1 MKTKKPY
8 IWECPHCH
16 RQNYETQYRNL
27 QRRVFKCICEQIT
40 YIEAEMTRLLQR
52 NNFLLIDYTLN
63 DKGLPDRE
71 TYVKIQCIKC
81 NKIFSAYY
89 RSLISGRLVC
99 DCDPN
104 KHFPRFR
111 DNQEFISQWP
121 KLNQE
126 NFTLLSDYGGR
137 TKKVQIVCN
146 KCQKTDFRWAST
158 LLSTVIRC
166 KYCSDTVSTGELLI
180 QQYLDDK
187 RISYIY
193 QYQVNINNSIHIFD
207 FYLPELNSIIE
218 FNGKQHYEAVPFF
231 GGEPKFEKTV
241 ERDLIKEQYCKEKK
255 IKLITI
261 KYNENINDF
270 LNMSLKFND

>member
-1 MKTKKPY
+1 
-8 IWECPHCH
+8 
-16 RQNYETQYRNL
+16 
-27 QRRVFKCICEQIT
+27 
-40 YIEAEMTRLLQR
+40 MTRLLQR

-126 NFTLLSDYGGR
+126 NFTLLSDYEGR
-137 TKKVQIVCN
+137 KKKVQIVCN
-146 KCQKTDFRWAST
+146 KCQKTDFRWALT
-158 LLSTVIRC
+158 LLSIVIRC

-180 QQYLDDK
+180 
-187 RISYIY
+187 
-193 QYQVNINNSIHIFD
+193 
-207 FYLPELNSIIE
+207 
-218 FNGKQHYEAVPFF
+218 
-231 GGEPKFEKTV
+231 
-241 ERDLIKEQYCKEKK
+241 
-255 IKLITI
+255 
-261 KYNENINDF
+261 
-270 LNMSLKFND
+270 